1 LAVESKEYFETLQ
14 AQADASKIA
23 GMTNS
28 YLFEIEG
35 AGEWLVDV
43 RDGAVTVTEGGGD
56 ADTTIITTKETF
68 DKILAREQ
76 NPTTA
81 YMTGKLKVKGD
92 ISAALKLEKLY

>member
-1 LAVESKEYFETLQ
+1 MESREYFETLESQ
-14 AQADASKIA
+14 VDTSRIA

-35 AGEWLVDV
+35 AGTWLVDV

-56 ADTTIITTKETF
+56 ADTTISTSSETF

-76 NPTTA
+76 NPQAA

-92 ISAALKLEKLY
+92 IGAALKLEKLY